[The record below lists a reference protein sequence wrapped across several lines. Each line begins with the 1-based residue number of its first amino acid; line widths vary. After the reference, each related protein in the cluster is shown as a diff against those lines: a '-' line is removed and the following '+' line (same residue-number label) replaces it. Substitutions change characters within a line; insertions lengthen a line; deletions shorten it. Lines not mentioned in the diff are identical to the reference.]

1 MLYKATKEVINFFY
15 DQFSMMFEAKNK
27 TIKGTKLK
35 ILTPKQMLQ

>member
-1 MLYKATKEVINFFY
+1 MLYKATKEAINFFNDY
-15 DQFSMMFEAKNK
+15 FSTIFEAKNK